1 MSIELPEAIILAGQ
15 MNTEL
20 VGKQVSSFQL
30 QDYERLQKIGFLNKN
45 ISEFDQL
52 INREITSVISRGN
65 VILVKLANSI
75 NLILSPEYGGRILYH
90 GDEKSLPKKF
100 HLKLSFSDNT
110 LLSVRNTNM
119 GMIYVATDDNLE
131 KVYVYKRD
139 FSDKL
144 SPTEDEFTYKR
155 FSALI
160 SVLNRNLKSV
170 MVGKDAVLVGLSNSA
185 FQDIIYRAKLHPKRK
200 ASSLDNSEKLALFDA
215 IKTLVQERIKLG
227 GKDLFQDLYGN
238 KGGYVPTM
246 GPNMKKQDCSDCGT
260 TIEKMSFGGGQ
271 VYYCTQCQTI

>member
-1 MSIELPEAIILAGQ
+1 M
-15 MNTEL
+15 
-20 VGKQVSSFQL
+20 
-30 QDYERLQKIGFLNKN
+30 
-45 ISEFDQL
+45 
-52 INREITSVISRGN
+52 
-65 VILVKLANSI
+65 
-75 NLILSPEYGGRILYH
+75 ILSPEYGGRILYH